1 METYINAYIH
11 ICCVKSLKFVVVEA
25 DGHVTRSEVT
35 FGSNLKDFCGFFP
48 RRNLTPLLFVDHYFW
63 LLITIF
69 LACFYSEFTSSFFR
83 VSLYLKFVFQDLF
96 LPRRDI
102 LMLCRFNLI
111 PI

>member
-11 ICCVKSLKFVVVEA
+11 ICRVKSLKFVVVEA

-69 LACFYSEFTSSFFR
+69 WR
-83 VSLYLKFVFQDLF
+83 VSIQSLHRLF
-96 LPRRDI
+96 SAFLSI
-102 LMLCRFNLI
+102 
-111 PI
+111 